1 MEMHRCSAMLDCTTE
16 QCSRNLSTY
25 VPSSCSVGIDYAE
38 RNACSKSSDIRADL
52 GDDSM
57 SDVGESL
64 REDQ

>member
-1 MEMHRCSAMLDCTTE
+1 MAMHRCSAMLNCTTE
-16 QCSRNLSTY
+16 QCWRNLHIY

-38 RNACSKSSDIRADL
+38 RDACSKSSDIRADL

-64 REDQ
+64 REDR